1 MNKLIKDIKNNLIV
15 IIFIIIYFAL
25 TKIIF
30 GYSCIFRILFHIECP
45 GCGLTR
51 ALKSLLKG
59 DITKAMHYNYSII
72 FWLILLIIFI
82 INRYIKPLKVNV
94 LVLFII
100 TVLITLIRYILIV
113 FFLLFGI
120 IIIK

>member
-1 MNKLIKDIKNNLIV
+1 MKRLIDDIKKNIV
-15 IIFIIIYFAL
+15 IIISIVIYFIV

-51 ALKSLLKG
+51 AFKSLLKG
-59 DITKAMHYNYSII
+59 DISKAMHYNYSII
-72 FWLILLIIFI
+72 FWLIFIIIFI
-82 INRYIKPLKVNV
+82 IDRYIKPLKINV

-100 TVLITLIRYILIV
+100 TVLVTLIRYILII
-113 FFLLFGI
+113 FFNEPIF
-120 IIIK
+120 